1 MNNTHVYKLLTRP
14 DWEAAKAT
22 GATATA
28 LDRKDR
34 YVHLSARN
42 SVAETARLHYAG
54 QKDVRLLEFAI
65 TDLPPLKWEPS
76 RGGIMFPHLYGTLEI
91 KHACR
96 QWTLAQDSH
105 GIPVLPEDL

>member
-1 MNNTHVYKLLTRP
+1 M
-14 DWEAAKAT
+14 
-22 GATATA
+22 
-28 LDRKDR
+28 
-34 YVHLSARN
+34 
-42 SVAETARLHYAG
+42 
-54 QKDVRLLEFAI
+54 EFAI

-76 RGGIMFPHLYGTLEI
+76 RGGIMFPHLYGALEI